1 MTELYRPQ
9 YENSHALVIGI
20 NNYKN
25 CSVLDYAKQDAEAV
39 AKALENIFKFQKQ
52 NIKVLLDEKAT
63 KAAISEAY
71 LEYTKDTNIKNDDRL
86 IVFYAGHGFTKSS
99 NRGEVGYLV
108 PVDGNM
114 DDLSTIIRWD
124 EFTRNADLIPAKHI
138 FFLMDACYGGLAF
151 LRKPSGGMRFV
162 KDMLKRRS
170 RQVLT
175 AGKADEPVA
184 DGQGIKPGHSIFTSY
199 LLNGLEGA
207 AATKDGLI
215 TASGL
220 MAYVYEQVSKDQ
232 YSHQT
237 PHYGFI
243 DGDGDFIFDLTAL
256 EKLVNIKGS
265 ETEAKTVAEKTEEDV
280 LINTSQ
286 QTNAMSIK
294 DLPVIETM
302 KELLADPSKKIK
314 LSDFVQVY
322 LKAFLEKID
331 LRYFPVQGVAVNNEA
346 FLERMKKYE
355 EASLDLQ
362 RIVILL
368 AQWGN
373 TEQISLLQKILK
385 RAVEVD
391 RGSSGSVA
399 WLNLSWY
406 PIQLVLYSAGIASIT
421 ANNYDALKVV
431 LETPVRPVPDTIGK
445 DLPINYITSLKI
457 SEISNVFKSLPGLE
471 KKYVPR
477 SEYLFKLLQPLIED
491 LMMVG
496 MSYEKNFDKFEILS
510 ALSFANHDFVSGK
523 KDAWGPIGRFGWK
536 YKGPFISDNPF
547 DNLIEEAN
555 NNGNE
560 WLPIKSGFFNKSYPL
575 FIELSNAF
583 RTSLEKLSWF

>member
-1 MTELYRPQ
+1 MPEILYQSQ
-9 YENSHALVIGI
+9 YGNSHALIIGI
-20 NNYKN
+20 NNYIN
-25 CSVLDYAKQDAEAV
+25 CPVLDYARQDAEAV
-39 AKALENIFKFQKQ
+39 AEIIERIFKFQKK
-52 NIKVLLDEKAT
+52 NIQVLLDEKAT
-63 KAAISEAY
+63 KAAINEAY
-71 LEYTKDTNIKNDDRL
+71 LKYTQNANIKNDDRL
-86 IVFYAGHGFTKSS
+86 IVFYAGHGFTKGS

-108 PVDGNM
+108 PVDGNT
-114 DDLSTIIRWD
+114 DDLNTIIRWD

-151 LRKPSGGMRFV
+151 LRQPSFGGMRFI

-243 DGDGDFIFDLTAL
+243 DGDGDFIFDLSTL
-256 EKLVNIKGS
+256 EGLVSVKG
-265 ETEAKTVAEKTEEDV
+265 TEAVEEDI

-286 QTNAMSIK
+286 QTATANVK
-294 DLPVIETM
+294 DSPIIETM
-302 KELLADPSKKIK
+302 KELLADPSKRIK
-314 LSDFVQVY
+314 LNDFVQIY
-322 LKAFLEKID
+322 LKTFLEKID
-331 LRYFPVQGVAVNNEA
+331 LRYFPVQGVVVSNEA
-346 FLERMKKYE
+346 FFERIKKYE

-362 RIVILL
+362 KIVILL

-373 TEQISLLQKILK
+373 SEQISLLQKILK
-385 RAVEVD
+385 RMVEVD

-406 PIQLVLYSAGIASIT
+406 PIQLVLYSAGIASVI
-421 ANNYDALKVV
+421 ANNYNALKVV
-431 LETPVRPVPDTIGK
+431 LETPVRPVPDTVGK
-445 DLPINYITSLKI
+445 DLPINYIASLKI

-491 LMMVG
+491 LLMVG
-496 MSYEKNFDKFEILS
+496 MSYETDFDRFEILS
-510 ALSFANHDFVSGK
+510 ALSFANHGFISGNQ
-523 KDAWGPIGRFGWK
+523 DAWGPIGRFGWK
-536 YKGPFISDNPF
+536 YKNSFMSGNPF
-547 DNLIEEAN
+547 EDLIEEAN
-555 NNGNE
+555 NNGND
-560 WLPIKSGFFNKSYPL
+560 WLPIKSGFFNKSYPRFL
-575 FIELSNAF
+575 ELCKAF
-583 RTSLEKLSWF
+583 KVRLEKLSWF